1 MSIIRDA
8 FAEEMRL
15 ESKPIAI
22 LIAKVGETEEEINAK
37 LYKVPILA
45 TNGRATQTIEAM
57 GMPQVSHDTTTI
69 NIDQV
74 SEMFGLSKSE
84 VHRKPGPIDILV
96 GINYPNFHT
105 GETKVKDGLVA
116 RRSPLG
122 WVIFGANSQSSS
134 SKQNKFFMSDLP
146 HQWISANSG
155 KPNQWEYLF
164 LHAHAKLQRCQHKNK
179 LNRK

>member
-8 FAEEMRL
+8 FAEEMGL
-15 ESKPIAI
+15 ESKPITI
-22 LIAKVGETEEEINAK
+22 LIAKVGETEEEINTK

-45 TNGRATQTIEAM
+45 TNGRATQTIEAV

-74 SEMFGLSKSE
+74 SEMFGPSKSE

-116 RRSPLG
+116 RKSPLG
-122 WVIFGANSQSSS
+122 CVIFGPNSQSSS
-134 SKQNKFFMSDLP
+134 SEAKQICPTSGYQRILKNRINGS
-146 HQWISANSG
+146 ISFSMHMRSCKDVNTRTS
-155 KPNQWEYLF
+155 
-164 LHAHAKLQRCQHKNK
+164 
-179 LNRK
+179 